1 MDLTH
6 QRKLKERGIKIAYA
20 QIEKEGFITYYQGQ
34 PVMML
39 QEGLPEIRE
48 NEVVEHELGHY
59 DHDNDAVV
67 YGNYKD
73 NDRTRTVME
82 SQANAAM
89 LKQTLTEYL
98 NYNDLTP
105 KEINPV
111 QFLQSYGLSLGLEDS
126 INGLLRM

>member
-1 MDLTH
+1 MDLALEH
-6 QRKLKERGIKIAYA
+6 KLKECGIKIAYA
-20 QIEKEGFITYYQGQ
+20 QMEEEGFITYYNGR
-34 PVMML
+34 PVMLL
-39 QEGLPEIRE
+39 QEGLAEARE
-48 NEVVEHELGHY
+48 NEVVRHELAHY

-73 NDRTRTVME
+73 SDRARTVME
-82 SQANAAM
+82 SQANAVM

-111 QFLQSYGLSLGLEDS
+111 QFLQSYGLSLGLED
-126 INGLLRM
+126 NVHGLLRM

>member
-20 QIEKEGFITYYQGQ
+20 QIEEEGFITYYQGQ

-111 QFLQSYGLSLGLEDS
+111 QFLRSYGLSLGLEDS

>member
-20 QIEKEGFITYYQGQ
+20 QIEEEGFITYYQGQ

-48 NEVVEHELGHY
+48 NEVVAHELGHY
-59 DHDNDAVV
+59 DHDNDAVL
-67 YGNYKD
+67 YGSYKD
-73 NDRTRTVME
+73 SDRVRTVME
-82 SQANAAM
+82 RKANAAM

-105 KEINPV
+105 NEINPV
-111 QFLQSYGLSLGLEDS
+111 QFLQSCGLSLGLED
-126 INGLLRM
+126 NVHGLLKT

>member
-1 MDLTH
+1 MDLALEH
-6 QRKLKERGIKIAYA
+6 KLKERGIKIAYA
-20 QIEKEGFITYYQGQ
+20 QMEEEGFITYYNGR
-34 PVMML
+34 PVMLL
-39 QEGLPEIRE
+39 QERLAEARE
-48 NEVVEHELGHY
+48 NEVVRHELAHY

-73 NDRTRTVME
+73 SDRARTVME
-82 SQANAAM
+82 SQANAVM

-111 QFLQSYGLSLGLEDS
+111 QFLQSYGLSLGLED
-126 INGLLRM
+126 NVHGLLRM

>member
-20 QIEKEGFITYYQGQ
+20 QIEEEGFITYYQGQ

-48 NEVVEHELGHY
+48 NEVVAHELGHY

-73 NDRTRTVME
+73 SDRARTVME
-82 SQANAAM
+82 GQANDAM
-89 LKQTLTEYL
+89 LKQTLSEYL

-111 QFLQSYGLSLGLEDS
+111 QFLQSYGLSMGLEDNV
-126 INGLLRM
+126 NGLLRM